1 MTQRTKRM
9 NKAWQDLREALEGLR
24 TRIVQSEATQL
35 PLLEQQ
41 DPSLP
46 WHLGIR
52 NMLHYLALRSV
63 DLRPLQEA
71 LSDAGLSSL
80 GRAESHVLDS
90 VQCTLQILYA
100 ALQMPP
106 ADFSDATAI
115 TREQGQ
121 RALTDNTLALL
132 GSPPRQRST
141 HIMVT
146 LSGDRADDADF
157 FRRLLTAGMNIARIN
172 CAHDSPGI
180 WRRLAE
186 QVRTASR
193 DTGQPCRILAD
204 LAGHKIR
211 TGPLPDAPGV
221 IHLRPERDRLGR
233 LLDPARMTAMAC
245 HQAHSSLPPGADC
258 LLLLVSGSAM
268 PQQGEDLLCH
278 DARGKERVLVVE
290 RVENEMI
297 TLQATQGCYFIA
309 GNRCRSRRR
318 RHVQGY
324 FAGIPQSF
332 VPLHLEIG
340 DSLLLQS
347 QGGPGGPALNGLP
360 ARISC
365 TVPEVIPQ
373 LPIGQPVWM
382 DDGKIAAVVL
392 EQTSA
397 GALLRITKTKP
408 GGARLLPDRGL
419 NFPGLA
425 LELPALSAKD
435 LDDLGTI
442 VPLADLVGFSFV
454 ENAGNMRSMLEALR
468 QRQGEHL
475 GVIAKIETASAFHH
489 LPEILLAA
497 LGRQPMGVMIARGDL
512 AVEVGPERLAEV
524 QEEILW
530 LAEAAHL
537 PVIWATQVLE
547 QLTKKGVISRPE
559 FTDAAMG
566 VRAECVMLNKG
577 PYAVEAVHTLN
588 DILTRMQAHQHKKFS
603 RLRALHWGASGE
615 PPDQWPEPPR

>member
-1 MTQRTKRM
+1 M
-9 NKAWQDLREALEGLR
+9 NKSWQDLQDALEGLR
-24 TRIVQSEATQL
+24 TRIIQSEAAQL
-35 PLLEQQ
+35 TLLEQQ

-63 DLRPLQEA
+63 DLRPLQDA

-90 VQCTLQILYA
+90 VQCILQILYA

-106 ADFSDATAI
+106 ADFSETTTI
-115 TREQGQ
+115 TREQGLQ
-121 RALTDNTLALL
+121 ALTNNTLALL

-146 LSGDRADDADF
+146 LSADHVDDFNF
-157 FRRLLTAGMNIARIN
+157 FRNLLTAGMNIARIN
-172 CAHDSPGI
+172 CAHDDPAV
-180 WRRLAE
+180 WLRLAE
-186 QVRTASR
+186 QVHAASR

-211 TGPLPDAPGV
+211 TGPFPEVPGV
-221 IHLRPERDRLGR
+221 IHLRPDRDRLGR
-233 LLDPARMTAMAC
+233 LQKPAQMTVLAGHKKMALSP
-245 HQAHSSLPPGADC
+245 AGVDC
-258 LLLLVSGSAM
+258 LLLMASGSTM
-268 PQQGEDLLCH
+268 PEHGEDLLCR

-290 RVENEMI
+290 RIEGQII
-297 TLQATQGCYFIA
+297 TLQATQGCYITA
-309 GNRCRSRRR
+309 GNPWQSRRR
-318 RHVQGY
+318 RHVHGH
-324 FAGIPQSF
+324 FVGIPQSTL
-332 VPLHLEIG
+332 PLHLEA
-340 DSLLLQS
+340 DDQLLLQS
-347 QGGPGGPALNGLP
+347 QAGAGAPAQMGRP

-365 TVPEVIPQ
+365 TLPEVVAQ
-373 LPIGQPVWM
+373 LPVGQAVWM
-382 DDGKIAAVVL
+382 DDGKIAAVVI
-392 EQTSA
+392 EQSPE

-408 GGARLLPDRGL
+408 GGARLQADRGL
-419 NFPGLA
+419 NFPGLS
-425 LELPALSAKD
+425 LNLPALSAKD
-435 LDDLGTI
+435 LKDLDTI
-442 VPLADLVGFSFV
+442 IPLANLVGFSFV
-454 ENAGNMRSMLEALR
+454 ESAEHMRTMLDALR

-475 GVIAKIETASAFHH
+475 GVIAKIETAMAFHR

-497 LGRQPMGVMIARGDL
+497 LGHQPLGVMIARGDL

-547 QLTKKGVISRPE
+547 QLTKKGIISRPE

-588 DILTRMQAHQHKKFS
+588 DILIRMQAHQHKKFS
-603 RLRALHWGASGE
+603 RLRALHWGASIASASH
-615 PPDQWPEPPR
+615 

>member
-1 MTQRTKRM
+1 MTQRPKRL

-24 TRIVQSEATQL
+24 TRIVQSEAAQL

-46 WHLGIR
+46 WHPGIR

-63 DLRPLQEA
+63 DLRPLQGA

-132 GSPPRQRST
+132 GSPPHQRST

-157 FRRLLTAGMNIARIN
+157 FRRLFTAGMNIARIN

-233 LLDPARMTAMAC
+233 LLEPARMTAMAC
-245 HQAHSSLPPGADC
+245 HQASSSLPSGVDC

-290 RVENEMI
+290 RVENEVI
-297 TLQATQGCYFIA
+297 TLQATQGCYFTA
-309 GNRCRSRRR
+309 GNRCQSRRR

-347 QGGPGGPALNGLP
+347 QGGPGGPALNGRP

-373 LPIGQPVWM
+373 LPIGQQVWV

-392 EQTSA
+392 EQTSE

-442 VPLADLVGFSFV
+442 IPLADLVGFSFV

-524 QEEILW
+524 QEEIL
-530 LAEAAHL
+530 
-537 PVIWATQVLE
+537 
-547 QLTKKGVISRPE
+547 
-559 FTDAAMG
+559 
-566 VRAECVMLNKG
+566 
-577 PYAVEAVHTLN
+577 
-588 DILTRMQAHQHKKFS
+588 
-603 RLRALHWGASGE
+603 
-615 PPDQWPEPPR
+615 

>member
-1 MTQRTKRM
+1 
-9 NKAWQDLREALEGLR
+9 
-24 TRIVQSEATQL
+24 
-35 PLLEQQ
+35 
-41 DPSLP
+41 
-46 WHLGIR
+46 
-52 NMLHYLALRSV
+52 
-63 DLRPLQEA
+63 QEA

-172 CAHDSPGI
+172 CAHDSPGS
-180 WRRLAE
+180 WQRLAE

-233 LLDPARMTAMAC
+233 LLEPARMTAMAC
-245 HQAHSSLPPGADC
+245 HQASSSLPSGVDC

-290 RVENEMI
+290 RVENERI
-297 TLQATQGCYFIA
+297 TLQATQGCYFTA
-309 GNRCRSRRR
+309 GNRCQSRRR

-340 DSLLLQS
+340 NLLLLQS
-347 QGGPGGPALNGLP
+347 RGGPGGPALNGLP

-373 LPIGQPVWM
+373 LPVGQQVWV

-392 EQTSA
+392 EQTA
-397 GALLRITKTKP
+397 EGALLRITKTKP

-442 VPLADLVGFSFV
+442 IPLADLVGFSFV

-603 RLRALHWGASGE
+603 RLRALHWGAPGE
-615 PPDQWPEPPR
+615 PPGQWPEPPR

>member
-1 MTQRTKRM
+1 MTQRPKRL

-24 TRIVQSEATQL
+24 TRIVQSEAAQL

-46 WHLGIR
+46 WHPGIR

-63 DLRPLQEA
+63 DLRPLQGA

-132 GSPPRQRST
+132 GSPPHQRST

-157 FRRLLTAGMNIARIN
+157 FRRLFTAGMNIARIN

-233 LLDPARMTAMAC
+233 LLEPARMTAMAC
-245 HQAHSSLPPGADC
+245 HQASSSLPSGVDC

-290 RVENEMI
+290 RVENEVI
-297 TLQATQGCYFIA
+297 TLQATQGCYFTA
-309 GNRCRSRRR
+309 GNRCQSRRR

-347 QGGPGGPALNGLP
+347 QGGPGGPALNGRP

-373 LPIGQPVWM
+373 LPIGQQVWV

-392 EQTSA
+392 EQTSE

-442 VPLADLVGFSFV
+442 IPLADLVGFSFV

-603 RLRALHWGASGE
+603 QLRALHWGATEE

>member
-1 MTQRTKRM
+1 MTKQVKHM
-9 NKAWQDLREALEGLR
+9 NKAWQDLQEALGGLH

-35 PLLEQQ
+35 TLLEQQ

-46 WHLGIR
+46 WHPGIR
-52 NMLHYLALRSV
+52 NMLHYLALRSI
-63 DLRPLQEA
+63 DLRLLQDA

-90 VQCTLQILYA
+90 VQCTLQILRA

-106 ADFSDATAI
+106 ADFSGTTAI
-115 TREQGQ
+115 TREQGRQ
-121 RALTDNTLALL
+121 ALTNNTLALL
-132 GSPPRQRST
+132 GSPPHQRST

-146 LSGDRADDADF
+146 LSGDRVDDFDF
-157 FRRLLTAGMNIARIN
+157 FRNLLTAGMNIARIN
-172 CAHDSPGI
+172 CAHDDPAI
-180 WRRLAE
+180 WQRLAE

-211 TGPLPDAPGV
+211 TGPLPEVPGV
-221 IHLRPERDRLGR
+221 IHLSPERDRLGR
-233 LLDPARMTAMAC
+233 LQTPAQMTVLAC
-245 HQAHSSLPPGADC
+245 HKEIALSPAGVDC
-258 LLLLVSGSAM
+258 LLLMASGSAM

-290 RVENEMI
+290 RIEGQII
-297 TLQATQGCYFIA
+297 TLQAMQGCYFTA
-309 GNRCRSRRR
+309 GNPWQSRRR
-318 RHVQGY
+318 RHVQGH
-324 FAGIPQSF
+324 FVGIPQSAL
-332 VPLHLEIG
+332 PLHLEV
-340 DSLLLQS
+340 DDQLLLQS
-347 QGGPGGPALNGLP
+347 QPGTGTPAQKSRP

-365 TVPEVIPQ
+365 TLPEVVAQ
-373 LPIGQPVWM
+373 LPVGQTVWM
-382 DDGKIAAVVL
+382 DDGKIAAIVM
-392 EQTSA
+392 EQGPE

-408 GGARLLPDRGL
+408 GGARLQAGRGL

-425 LELPALSAKD
+425 LNLPALSAKD
-435 LDDLGTI
+435 LEDLDTI
-442 VPLADLVGFSFV
+442 IPLADLIGFSFV
-454 ENAGNMRSMLEALR
+454 ENAEHMRSMLEALR

-475 GVIAKIETASAFHH
+475 GVIAKIETAGAFHK

-497 LGRQPMGVMIARGDL
+497 LGRQPMGIMIARGDL

-588 DILTRMQAHQHKKFS
+588 DILIRMQAHQHKKFS
-603 RLRALHWGASGE
+603 RLRALHWGASTVSAS
-615 PPDQWPEPPR
+615 Q

>member
-1 MTQRTKRM
+1 
-9 NKAWQDLREALEGLR
+9 
-24 TRIVQSEATQL
+24 
-35 PLLEQQ
+35 
-41 DPSLP
+41 
-46 WHLGIR
+46 
-52 NMLHYLALRSV
+52 
-63 DLRPLQEA
+63 
-71 LSDAGLSSL
+71 
-80 GRAESHVLDS
+80 
-90 VQCTLQILYA
+90 
-100 ALQMPP
+100 MPP

-172 CAHDSPGI
+172 CAHDSPGS
-180 WRRLAE
+180 WQRLAE

-233 LLDPARMTAMAC
+233 LLEPARMTAMAC
-245 HQAHSSLPPGADC
+245 HQASSSLPSGVDC

-290 RVENEMI
+290 RVENERI
-297 TLQATQGCYFIA
+297 TLQATQGCYFTA
-309 GNRCRSRRR
+309 GNRCQSRRR

-340 DSLLLQS
+340 NLLLLQS
-347 QGGPGGPALNGLP
+347 RGGPGGPALNGLP

-373 LPIGQPVWM
+373 LPVGQQVWV

-392 EQTSA
+392 EQTA
-397 GALLRITKTKP
+397 EGALLRITKTKP

-442 VPLADLVGFSFV
+442 IPLADLVGFSFV

-603 RLRALHWGASGE
+603 RLRALHWGAPGE
-615 PPDQWPEPPR
+615 PPGQWPEPPR

>member
-1 MTQRTKRM
+1 MTQRPKRL

-24 TRIVQSEATQL
+24 TRIVQSEAAQL

-46 WHLGIR
+46 WHPGIR

-63 DLRPLQEA
+63 DLRPLQGA

-132 GSPPRQRST
+132 GSPPHQRST

-157 FRRLLTAGMNIARIN
+157 FRRLFTAGMNIARIN

-211 TGPLPDAPGV
+211 TGPLPEAPGV

-233 LLDPARMTAMAC
+233 LLEPARMTAMAC
-245 HQAHSSLPPGADC
+245 HQASSSLPSGVDC

-290 RVENEMI
+290 RVENEVI
-297 TLQATQGCYFIA
+297 TLQATQGCYFTA
-309 GNRCRSRRR
+309 GNRCQSRRR

-324 FAGIPQSF
+324 FAGIPQSV

-347 QGGPGGPALNGLP
+347 QGGPGGPALNGRP

-373 LPIGQPVWM
+373 LPIGQQVWV

-392 EQTSA
+392 EQTSE

-442 VPLADLVGFSFV
+442 IPLADLVGFSFV

-603 RLRALHWGASGE
+603 QLRALHWGATEE

>member
-1 MTQRTKRM
+1 
-9 NKAWQDLREALEGLR
+9 
-24 TRIVQSEATQL
+24 
-35 PLLEQQ
+35 
-41 DPSLP
+41 
-46 WHLGIR
+46 
-52 NMLHYLALRSV
+52 
-63 DLRPLQEA
+63 
-71 LSDAGLSSL
+71 
-80 GRAESHVLDS
+80 
-90 VQCTLQILYA
+90 
-100 ALQMPP
+100 
-106 ADFSDATAI
+106 
-115 TREQGQ
+115 
-121 RALTDNTLALL
+121 
-132 GSPPRQRST
+132 
-141 HIMVT
+141 
-146 LSGDRADDADF
+146 
-157 FRRLLTAGMNIARIN
+157 
-172 CAHDSPGI
+172 
-180 WRRLAE
+180 RLAE

-233 LLDPARMTAMAC
+233 LLEPARMTAMAC
-245 HQAHSSLPPGADC
+245 HQASSSLPSGVDC

-290 RVENEMI
+290 RVENEVI
-297 TLQATQGCYFIA
+297 TLQATQGCYFTA
-309 GNRCRSRRR
+309 GNRCQSRRR

-324 FAGIPQSF
+324 FAGIPQSV

-347 QGGPGGPALNGLP
+347 QGGPGGPALNGRP

-373 LPIGQPVWM
+373 LPIGQQVWV

-392 EQTSA
+392 EQTSE

-442 VPLADLVGFSFV
+442 IPLADLVGFSFV

-603 RLRALHWGASGE
+603 QLRALHWGATEE